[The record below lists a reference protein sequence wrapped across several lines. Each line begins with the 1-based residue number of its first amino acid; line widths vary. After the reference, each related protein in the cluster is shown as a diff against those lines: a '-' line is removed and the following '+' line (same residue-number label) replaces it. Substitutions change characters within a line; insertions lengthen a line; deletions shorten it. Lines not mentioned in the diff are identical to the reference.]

1 MHSVDI
7 KPRKCIIKMDPDC
20 AVCQAPASMACNCEA
35 KSLETAIDDA
45 ENKMMNS
52 VYDDV
57 R

>member
-35 KSLETAIDDA
+35 KGLETAIDDA